1 MDLVKLMVTKRALI
15 TGITGQDGSYLAEFL
30 LEKGYEVFGI
40 IRRSSSFH
48 TGRID
53 HLFQE
58 IHEKNRKNLHLVY
71 GDLAD
76 SSCISQIVSEVM
88 PDEVYNLGAQSH
100 VRVSFDVPE
109 YTADIVAL
117 GALRVL
123 EALRRHCPAAKYYQ
137 AASSECFGKTL
148 EIPQRETTPFYPRSP
163 YGCSKV
169 FAYWITK
176 NYRESYNLFACNGVL
191 FNHESSRRGGTFV
204 TKKITNGL
212 AKIKEGVQEC
222 IYLGNLEAKRDW
234 GHAKDYVEAMWRILQ
249 QNIPDDYVI
258 ATGETHSV
266 REFLE
271 EAFKVIGIEAESN
284 GKKGVEEEYIRKDNG
299 KPIVKIDSRY
309 FRPAEV
315 DILLG
320 DASKARGILGWMP
333 KIKFKEIVEEMVR
346 EDLKLVRRELYGSKN
361 EGNNHY
367 KEGINKNSFSSHD
380 ENQKFSI
387 N

>member
-1 MDLVKLMVTKRALI
+1 MVTKRALI

-30 LEKGYEVFGI
+30 LEKGYEVYGV

-53 HLFQE
+53 HLFEE
-58 IHEKNRKNLHLVY
+58 IHKIGRKNIHLIY

-76 SSCISQIVSEVM
+76 SSCISQIIREVM

-100 VRVSFDVPE
+100 VRVSFDIPE
-109 YTADIVAL
+109 YTADIVAI
-117 GALRVL
+117 GTLRVL
-123 EALRRHCPAAKYYQ
+123 EALRRHCPTAKFYQ
-137 AASSECFGKTL
+137 AASSECFGKAL

-191 FNHESSRRGGTFV
+191 FNHESARRAGTFV

-212 AKIKEGVQEC
+212 ARIKEGVQDC

-234 GHAKDYVEAMWRILQ
+234 GHAKDYVEAMWMILQ

-271 EAFKVIGIEAESN
+271 EAFKIIGIEAESN
-284 GKKGVEEEYIRKDNG
+284 GKKGIEEEYIRKDNG
-299 KPIVKIDSRY
+299 KPIVKIDARY

-333 KIKFKEIVEEMVR
+333 KIKFKELVEEMVR

-361 EGNNHY
+361 EGN
-367 KEGINKNSFSSHD
+367 SR
-380 ENQKFSI
+380 
-387 N
+387 